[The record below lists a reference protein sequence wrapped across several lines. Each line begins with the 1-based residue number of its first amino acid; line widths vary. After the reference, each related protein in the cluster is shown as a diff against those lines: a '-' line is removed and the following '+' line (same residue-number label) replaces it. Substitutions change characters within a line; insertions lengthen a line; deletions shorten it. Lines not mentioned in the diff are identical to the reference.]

1 MEVIGMNTKSKIA
14 VVLGIIV
21 ILILI
26 SKPYKTDQTDADA
39 SEYLQEIE
47 QLESE
52 NESLKNK
59 IQKAVSEQNGLVS
72 DESGDQVSV
81 EEINSLVLDYLKAQY
96 SYANTSEMAVNVKP
110 YVTEK
115 LFDNFYNEP
124 FDADIVATVDD
135 VVSEKS
141 DFESADI
148 CRIQQ
153 VGKKIEVAALV
164 KTVSQLSDISNENTM
179 LVELKLVEGENGF
192 LVDKQT
198 VQEIK

>member
-1 MEVIGMNTKSKIA
+1 MNTKSKIA